1 MLSHDYRRHAPLE
14 KSDLKQ
20 LKCEVLDFGSEAML
34 PCNLPDAWLSKLER
48 DLENLLEKQIE
59 DHCYMTAPLAMV
71 VHLLYAKH
79 SKSGSEVSFTDK
91 ELFEYLQHLRF
102 EISLEIVRR
111 VAGDVPEPA
120 TLKTILTNRKLSM
133 R

>member
-1 MLSHDYRRHAPLE
+1 MSREYRLQARLE
-14 KSDLKQ
+14 KSDLVQ
-20 LKCEVLDFGSEAML
+20 LKREVLDFGSEAML

-48 DLENLLEKQIE
+48 DLENLLEKRIE
-59 DHCYMTAPLAMV
+59 DHCYMTAPLSMV
-71 VHLLYAKH
+71 AHLLYAKN
-79 SKSGSEVSFTDK
+79 SKGGSEVSFTDE

-111 VAGDVPEPA
+111 VAGDAPEPA
-120 TLKTILTNRKLSM
+120 TLKTILTNRKLSL